1 MNPTVFPDLSKRN
14 RDQTAGKPTLS
25 DQNFEKIIPAK
36 NPNRR
41 GFSSFLF
48 VLMSVSGGVHGDFL
62 KPFRKSSGLC
72 GVKVLVLRF

>member
-1 MNPTVFPDLSKRN
+1 MLKEEAAV
-14 RDQTAGKPTLS
+14 
-25 DQNFEKIIPAK
+25 KIIPAK

-62 KPFRKSSGLC
+62 KPFRKSSALC
-72 GVKVLVLRF
+72 GVSFKSLM

>member
-1 MNPTVFPDLSKRN
+1 VEKKRKTEGEKEMGGERERERH
-14 RDQTAGKPTLS
+14 RDESRRTQNTTKPEENEC
-25 DQNFEKIIPAK
+25 QGAKIIPAK

-62 KPFRKSSGLC
+62 KA
-72 GVKVLVLRF
+72 V

>member
-1 MNPTVFPDLSKRN
+1 MS
-14 RDQTAGKPTLS
+14 G
-25 DQNFEKIIPAK
+25 NFLEMLKKHIPAK

-62 KPFRKSSGLC
+62 KPFRRSSALC
-72 GVKVLVLRF
+72 GVSFKCLMYGRSVKVLV

>member
-1 MNPTVFPDLSKRN
+1 MQKNVFK
-14 RDQTAGKPTLS
+14 
-25 DQNFEKIIPAK
+25 KIIPAK

-62 KPFRKSSGLC
+62 KA
-72 GVKVLVLRF
+72 V